1 MSVSLQKK
9 KTFYFNEMHVE
20 DYIKNYSQLKSW
32 DFIDF
37 INLTYDLCFC

>member
-1 MSVSLQKK
+1 
-9 KTFYFNEMHVE
+9 MHVE

-37 INLTYDLCFC
+37 INLAYDLCFC